1 MEIKFLKTRSFG
13 DGIGLCEVGQVRNLP
28 KDQAE
33 QFVSQGLA
41 ERVTAAKE
49 KQPAKL
55 ATQHIEIEGAK

>member
-1 MEIKFLKTRSFG
+1 MEIKFLKTRNFG

-28 KDQAE
+28 KGQAE
-33 QFVSQGLA
+33 QFISQGLA

-55 ATQHIEIEGAK
+55 ATQPIKIEGA